1 MDDPRLFPLPDEMSD
16 PLTKAQPPL
25 AELSALKTQQ
35 ARALRDAIYIE
46 MSAKES
52 QEYEERRARIRAIS
66 TEWGVGRRH
75 Q

>member
-16 PLTKAQPPL
+16 PLTK
-25 AELSALKTQQ
+25 
-35 ARALRDAIYIE
+35 AIYIE